1 MLSRMKT
8 WARRLNRD
16 GHAIYLASRDPR
28 VPWYAKF
35 LAIAVAGYAL
45 SPIDLIPDFIPVV
58 GYLDDLII
66 VPFGIW
72 LVVRLIPEE
81 IMVKYRTMANEAG
94 QRPVTRAGMVA
105 IISLWIFG
113 GIDAGL
119 DRPCPLGPAKLER
132 ETDLASVT
140 CISAMVHKLTS
151 RGLLLLPLCGDVS
164 RLWSASPRRDG
175 LPERRLALP

>member
-45 SPIDLIPDFIPVV
+45 SPIRPHSGLHSGRRLSRRSDHRAL
-58 GYLDDLII
+58 
-66 VPFGIW
+66 GIW